1 MTRTSLPSFGGHR
14 ATRAGTIRGRG
25 FALIPALFL
34 IVVLG
39 ALAVIAVRV
48 GIGQQQAVIMSLE
61 EARALAA
68 AQAGIEWGA
77 YQSVGG
83 VGVTPQPGNCAA
95 SSTLDLA
102 EASLS
107 GFTVIVTCSVTQFA
121 NGAAIGYSYVLKST
135 ASIGTYGQPGYVR
148 RVVSGTYTNGT

>member
-1 MTRTSLPSFGGHR
+1 MKR
-14 ATRAGTIRGRG
+14 AARRLRG

-34 IVVLG
+34 IVVLS
-39 ALAVIAVRV
+39 ALAVVAVR
-48 GIGQQQAVIMSLE
+48 IGTSQQQAVIMSLE

-77 YQSVGG
+77 YQSLNAGS
-83 VGVTPQPGNCAA
+83 CAA
-95 SSTLDLA
+95 SATLALS

-107 GFTVIVTCSVTQFA
+107 GFTVVVTCSTTVFA
-121 NGAAIGYSYVLKST
+121 NGAAAGNSYVLKST

-148 RVVSGTYTNGT
+148 RVVSGTYTNAT